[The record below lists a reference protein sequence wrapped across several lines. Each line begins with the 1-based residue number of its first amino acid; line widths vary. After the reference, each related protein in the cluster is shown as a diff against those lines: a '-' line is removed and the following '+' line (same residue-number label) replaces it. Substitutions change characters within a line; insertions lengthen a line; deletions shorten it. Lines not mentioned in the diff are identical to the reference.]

1 MAMHIDLILK
11 PWTRDNA
18 DGKLFLWMDNCGPH
32 KTDCLHS
39 VFNEANVEVGLLP
52 PNMTSELQVL
62 DLVVNGPIKAHIR
75 KLRAQRICKYFDKYR
90 GIFRDQRKL
99 KATQLPKWEPPKPSL
114 EECIQDML
122 NLLLTDF
129 ATHKFKESICSS
141 FTSTGTSYSPGPTFA
156 DYFPHNSNGT
166 IIIDES
172 KLDYTKLELD
182 EDDIVDIIVSDGND
196 EEFEDDDEEYD
207 EED

>member
-11 PWTRDNA
+11 PWTRDDA

-99 KATQLPKWEPPKPSL
+99 RVTQLPKWDPPKS
-114 EECIQDML
+114 
-122 NLLLTDF
+122 
-129 ATHKFKESICSS
+129 
-141 FTSTGTSYSPGPTFA
+141 
-156 DYFPHNSNGT
+156 
-166 IIIDES
+166 
-172 KLDYTKLELD
+172 LDYTKLELD